1 MEKAEETQ
9 PQKKAE
15 RDAMSNIAL
24 LGMGIFILLIQLGA
38 LWMSAPFIKEVP
50 KEYQAFENPTAV
62 SNDLYVVVMILVFT
76 AFFLLIIKLN
86 KKWAL
91 QAIIFFV
98 VAMTLFYGLSV
109 LLPALVAL
117 VLAALLTVFLYI
129 YPEWWVIDAIGLPIA
144 AFAAWLFGISLALL
158 PILILLAVLAI
169 YDFISVYKTGHMVT
183 LAEGVMDLKIPI
195 LLVVPRKRGYSFRGE
210 KEFGQDA
217 YYMGLGD
224 TIIPTMLVISANLP
238 SVNAFLSKAPRIG
251 FISYPALGALIG
263 TLISFAVLSLIIGKG
278 KPHAGLPFLN
288 TGAIAGYLVGCA
300 VSGVGFI

>member
-1 MEKAEETQ
+1 
-9 PQKKAE
+9 
-15 RDAMSNIAL
+15 
-24 LGMGIFILLIQLGA
+24 MGD
-38 LWMSAPFIKEVP
+38 PKEVLNIP
-50 KEYQAFENPTAV
+50 
-62 SNDLYVVVMILVFT
+62 YVMGMIFLFT

-86 KKWAL
+86 KTWVL
-91 QAIIFFV
+91 RIIFFFV

-109 LLPALVAL
+109 ILPALIAL
-117 VLAALLTVFLYI
+117 ALAALLTVFLYI
-129 YPEWWVIDAIGLPIA
+129 YPEWWMIDTIGLPIA
-144 AFAAWLFGISLALL
+144 VFAAWLFGINIWVLW
-158 PILILLAVLAI
+158 ILVLLAILAA

-195 LLVVPRKRGYSFRGE
+195 LFVIPRKGGYSFREE

-224 TIIPTMLVISANLP
+224 AIIPTMLVVSANLP
-238 SVNAFLSKAPRIG
+238 SVHGNEFLSAAPRIG

-288 TGAIAGYLVGCA
+288 TGAIGGYLIGCA